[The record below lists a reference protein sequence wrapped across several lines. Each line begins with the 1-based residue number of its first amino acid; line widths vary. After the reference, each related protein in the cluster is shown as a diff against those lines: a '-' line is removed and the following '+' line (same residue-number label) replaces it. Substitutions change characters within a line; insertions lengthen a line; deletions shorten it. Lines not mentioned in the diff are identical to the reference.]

1 MEGEFGDLLPENAAI
16 ALGQGQP
23 RADHETLGDASRRT
37 EGDDKSEPAECLV
50 QQRRRIVPIL
60 VPVNHVPVH
69 RQKKGQHVGG
79 DTENRQEK
87 IGQPGTDSAAGVAD
101 ERAAAAMA
109 PAGVLETVGR
119 QRQQQEKRNGQVKQ
133 QGGLAQSSQ
142 QTVGEFTP
150 QVEISPKI
158 HQALHVDCFIG

>member
-1 MEGEFGDLLPENAAI
+1 MKGEFGDLLAEDAAI

-60 VPVNHVPVH
+60 VPVNHIAVS
-69 RQKKGQHVGG
+69 RQQKGQHVGG
-79 DTENRQEK
+79 DTKNRQEK
-87 IGQPGTDSAAGVAD
+87 ISQPGTDSASCVAE
-101 ERAAAAMA
+101 ERAAASVA
-109 PAGVLETVGR
+109 PAGVLEAEGR
-119 QRQQQEKRNGQVKQ
+119 QRQQQEKRSGQVKQ

-142 QTVGEFTP
+142 QTIGEFTP
-150 QVEISPKI
+150 EVEIS
-158 HQALHVDCFIG
+158 